1 MYTMI
6 HVAYS
11 VCAGAWYLFFYI
23 VASMYFQDFKNPE
36 SSTESSL
43 DTIAIVGKNRGSEA
57 TNCALNFGSVAPIT
71 HVKLDQ

>member
-1 MYTMI
+1 M
-6 HVAYS
+6 
-11 VCAGAWYLFFYI
+11 C
-23 VASMYFQDFKNPE
+23 FQDFKNPE

-43 DTIAIVGKNRGSEA
+43 DMIAIVGKNRGSEA